1 MKITKSQL
9 KQIIKEELGAYQSPK
24 QELEALVDDIA
35 DAARDRFE
43 LDVEHDISDFLEEMG
58 EQIEYDLAVMG
69 LERLQEILGDA
80 GFFSVN
86 SRLGKISLHEPEPEE
101 ISKPDRYDREERAIR
116 RAGPKGPMSP
126 EEHAKYMSLYGE
138 E

>member
-9 KQIIKEELGAYQSPK
+9 TGIIKEVLGDYQPPESPQ

-43 LDVEHDISDFLEEMG
+43 LDVEHDISDFLEEVG

-69 LERLQEILGDA
+69 LERLQEMLGDR

-86 SRLGKISLHEPEPEE
+86 SRLGKISLHEPEPE
-101 ISKPDRYDREERAIR
+101 D
-116 RAGPKGPMSP
+116 
-126 EEHAKYMSLYGE
+126 
-138 E
+138 